1 MWFIFTI
8 VTTLFWGTADL
19 FYKKGADVNDKY
31 SHLKTAMMV
40 GFVMGIHAIYTL
52 ISSGISY
59 NPKNLLIYLPV
70 SAMYILSMVIG
81 YFGFRYLELSI
92 ASPIQNTSGA
102 VTFILCL
109 IFLQTQIETLTLT
122 GVIFICVGML
132 LLGMLEKI
140 DAESMSKR
148 NEKKYTIGF
157 IAIIIPIIYCIIDSL
172 GTFFDAYYL
181 DDFASTPLVDVTE
194 DTLEDVANISY
205 ELSFLIVALVIL
217 GFLIIN
223 AHKKE
228 TISAPSRKIET
239 SATSRKIET
248 SATSREIE
256 TSAPSRK
263 IEISGPS
270 KSSSIGKLMKTPG
283 FSAYKNR
290 LLAALFETGG
300 QAFYVFAM
308 SGNGTVAAP
317 IISCYAVVSLILSR
331 IFLKEKLSRKHY
343 IAISII
349 IVGIGILGFCE

>member
-109 IFLQTQIETLTLT
+109 IFLQTQIEALTLT

-228 TISAPSRKIET
+228 TISAPS
-239 SATSRKIET
+239 
-248 SATSREIE
+248 
-256 TSAPSRK
+256 
-263 IEISGPS
+263 

-331 IFLKEKLSRKHY
+331 IFLKEKLSLKHY

>member
-109 IFLQTQIETLTLT
+109 IFLQTQIEALTLT

-228 TISAPSRKIET
+228 TISA
-239 SATSRKIET
+239 
-248 SATSREIE
+248 TSREIE
-256 TSAPSRK
+256 TSVL
-263 IEISGPS
+263 S

>member
-109 IFLQTQIETLTLT
+109 IFLQTQIEALTLT

-194 DTLEDVANISY
+194 ETLEDVANISY

-228 TISAPSRKIET
+228 TISAPSREIET
-239 SATSRKIET
+239 SVSSRKIET
-248 SATSREIE
+248 SAPSREIE
-256 TSAPSRK
+256 TSVL
-263 IEISGPS
+263 S

>member
-59 NPKNLLIYLPV
+59 HPKNLLIYLPV

-109 IFLQTQIETLTLT
+109 IFLQTQIEALTLT

-228 TISAPSRKIET
+228 TISA
-239 SATSRKIET
+239 
-248 SATSREIE
+248 TSREIE
-256 TSAPSRK
+256 T
-263 IEISGPS
+263 SGPS

>member
-109 IFLQTQIETLTLT
+109 IFLQTQIEALTLK

-223 AHKKE
+223 AHEKE
-228 TISAPSRKIET
+228 TI
-239 SATSRKIET
+239 

-256 TSAPSRK
+256 TSGPSRE
-263 IEISGPS
+263 IE
-270 KSSSIGKLMKTPG
+270 TPG